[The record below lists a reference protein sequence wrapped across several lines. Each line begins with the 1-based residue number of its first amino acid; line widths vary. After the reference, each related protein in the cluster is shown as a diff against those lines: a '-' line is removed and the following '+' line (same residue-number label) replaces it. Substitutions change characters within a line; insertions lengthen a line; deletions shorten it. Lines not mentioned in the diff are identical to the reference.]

1 MIAFFARHPT
11 AANILMLMWLA
22 LGLSALPQIGRATFP
37 DVPIDSVYMGIAY
50 PGAAA
55 EEIESAVCLRVEQ
68 ALAGVLGRD
77 ETICEAREGN
87 ASITVHTKPR
97 TDIDRFTSDV
107 QSAVDSITDFPE
119 IVERP
124 RIYQRGLSS
133 HVVAIMVSGIPE
145 ATAIKAYAEDL
156 RERLTLRSTIAK
168 VEVRGFSERQIRI
181 SVDRSAMQAL
191 GLSADQVSRAIESQ
205 NVEIPAGLM
214 ETRDKEIL
222 LRFSDERHD
231 ARPLE
236 DVVLKSDRFGGEVRL
251 GDIAEITEGFSNPNT
266 NLTINGKRGA
276 LLLLDKARED
286 DSLTVLND
294 IYAFLDEE
302 RAQVPEGIE
311 LRTTFNMASLID
323 DRLTMLTRNAAQGL
337 VLVFLTMWLFFSLR
351 YSVWVAMGLP
361 VSFAGTFFFMNLFGY
376 NFDLMTVVGLLI
388 GIGLLM
394 DDAIVIAENIATH
407 HAKGKTPLEAAVD
420 GTKQVLP
427 GVAMSYLTTMCIF
440 APLAMLTGT
449 FGEMLKLIPIML
461 IMTLTVSLTE
471 AFLIL
476 PHHLKSS
483 LEKHNESERGEFKQK
498 FEAGIDR
505 FREHTLLPM
514 VRYVVRHRY
523 GFLGSVLALFIF
535 SIGLMPMGVVK
546 FTAFPQLDGD
556 AAEIRLV
563 MPRGTP
569 FEETERI
576 MNEIEAALWR
586 ANDRYSP
593 QPHGENVIVSAARLR
608 GGILIGG
615 ETGNH
620 ASSVILDLV
629 SAEER
634 TISMKQFEAAF
645 REELPDMPGIETLTF
660 SRLEPGPGGSD
671 IGFKLTATGPNATST
686 LNAASVELQEWLRGY
701 EGVVDVEDNIRSG
714 KPEYAL
720 TLKEGATSLGLTAG
734 AIAQQLRGAY
744 YGSTAL
750 QFQSGNESF
759 EIDVRLSD
767 EDRGGFESLDTF
779 LVTAPSGA
787 QVPLSAVADVEE
799 RRGDAMIRRIDGN
812 RSITVTGAVAGTT
825 NAAEVTADSFAKMIP
840 VLLEKYPNLSI
851 GTSGASEQAA
861 KTSDSMRQR
870 FMLGLFAVYLL
881 LAFQFRNYLEPIVV
895 MFIIPFSFIGVILG
909 HLVMGMDITM
919 PSLVGFTSL
928 AGVVVNNSILL
939 VTFIR
944 IRRAE
949 GFSVAE
955 AAAQASRDRFRAILL
970 TSATTVAGLLPILT
984 ETSLQAQIIIPLV
997 TSIAF
1002 GLTAATIL
1010 VLFVV
1015 PAFFTVLDDF
1025 GLTTKSLPAEAQEE
1039 TSTDGAFK
1047 KFLKP

>member
-1 MIAFFARHPT
+1 
-11 AANILMLMWLA
+11 MLMWLA

-37 DVPIDSVYMGIAY
+37 DVPIDSVYMGIVY

-55 EEIESAVCLRVEQ
+55 AEVESAVCLRVEQ
-68 ALAGVLGRD
+68 AVAGVMDRD
-77 ETICEAREGN
+77 ETICEAQEGS
-87 ASITVHTKPR
+87 AFIIVHTKPR

-119 IVERP
+119 SVERP
-124 RIYQRGLSS
+124 RIYQSDRAT
-133 HVVAIMVSGIPE
+133 HVVALLVAGIPE
-145 ATAIKAYAEDL
+145 ATALKAYVEDL
-156 RERLTLRSTIAK
+156 RERLTLNPAIAK
-168 VEVRGFSERQIRI
+168 VDMAGFSERQIRV
-181 SVDRSAMQAL
+181 SLDRSAMQAL

-205 NVEIPAGLM
+205 NIEVPAGLM
-214 ETRDKEIL
+214 ETLDKEIL

-236 DVVLKSDRFGGEVRL
+236 DVVLSSDPMGGEVRL
-251 GDIAEITEGFSNPNT
+251 GDIAEISEGFSNADAS
-266 NLTINGKRGA
+266 LSVNGKRGA
-276 LLLLDKARED
+276 ILFINKSRED
-286 DSLTVLND
+286 DSLTVLEEV
-294 IYAFLDEE
+294 YSFLDTE
-302 RAQVPEGIE
+302 RAALPEGME
-311 LRTTFNMASLID
+311 LRTTFNAASLIE

-376 NFDLMTVVGLLI
+376 NFDLISVIGLLI

-407 HAKGKTPLEAAVD
+407 HANGKSPTDAAID
-420 GTKQVLP
+420 GTKQVMP
-427 GVAMSYLTTMCIF
+427 GVIMSYLTTMCIF
-440 APLAMLTGT
+440 APLTLLTGEM
-449 FGEMLKLIPIML
+449 GEVLKLVPIIL

-483 LEKHNESERGEFKQK
+483 LEKHDESERGEFKQK

-505 FREHTLLPM
+505 VRENTLLPM

-523 GFLGSVLALFIF
+523 GFLGSILALFIF
-535 SIGLMPMGVVK
+535 SIGLIPMGVVK
-546 FTAFPQLDGD
+546 FTPFPALDGD
-556 AAEIRLV
+556 TSEINLL

-569 FEETERI
+569 LTETARI
-576 MNEIEAALWR
+576 MDEVEAALWR
-586 ANDRYSP
+586 ANDRFSP
-593 QPHGENVIVSAARLR
+593 QPHGENVIVNLARLR
-608 GGILIGG
+608 GGLRTSG
-615 ETGNH
+615 ERGNH
-620 ASSVILDLV
+620 ASGIIVDLV

-634 TISMKQFEAAF
+634 TVTMNAFEAAF
-645 REELPDMPGIETLTF
+645 REELPDMPGIESLTF
-660 SRLEPGPGGSD
+660 SSMEPGPGGAD
-671 IGFKLTATGPNATST
+671 IGFRLTATGANTAATLKGAST
-686 LNAASVELQEWLRGY
+686 ELQEWLRGY
-701 EGVVDVEDNIRSG
+701 GGVVDVGDNIRPG

-734 AIAQQLRGAY
+734 TIAQQLRGAY

-750 QFQSGNESF
+750 QFQSGNESY

-767 EDRGGFESLDTF
+767 EDRGGFDSLDSF
-779 LVTAPSGA
+779 LINAPSGA
-787 QVPLSAVADVEE
+787 QIPLSAVADVEE

-812 RSITVTGAVAGTT
+812 RSITVTASVSGTT
-825 NAAEVTADSFAKMIP
+825 NAAEVSADSFANMVP
-840 VLLEKYPNLSI
+840 VLLEKYPGLSI
-851 GTSGASEQAA
+851 GSSGASEQAA
-861 KTSDSMRQR
+861 ETGASMGRG

-881 LAFQFRNYLEPIVV
+881 LAFQFRNYLEPVVV

-909 HLVMGMDITM
+909 HMLLGMNLTM
-919 PSLVGFTSL
+919 PSFIGFTSL

-955 AAAQASRDRFRAILL
+955 AAAQASRDRFRAVLL
-970 TSATTVAGLLPILT
+970 TSATTVAGLLPILM
-984 ETSLQAQIIIPLV
+984 EGSLQAQVIIPLV
-997 TSIAF
+997 ASIAF

-1025 GLTTKSLPAEAQEE
+1025 GLTTKGLAAEAQDE
-1039 TSTDGAFK
+1039 TSTDSAF
-1047 KFLKP
+1047 